1 MLLPYLGHRQL
12 IHQINLNLVG
22 WTLMMTCR
30 DNEPIEPYVATKWE
44 KLREIRIHGQKRSYG
59 SQSSLVELVSECSQ
73 YHLELPLSTGK
84 IPKNQK
90 FFGFSKNAEP
100 QSFRLEVDLV
110 ILILRQLTMT
120 DS

>member
-1 MLLPYLGHRQL
+1 MGKTQGNPDTR
-12 IHQINLNLVG
+12 
-22 WTLMMTCR
+22 
-30 DNEPIEPYVATKWE
+30 P
-44 KLREIRIHGQKRSYG
+44 KRSYG

-73 YHLELPLSTGK
+73 YHVELPLSTGK

-110 ILILRQLTMT
+110 ILILRQLTMA
-120 DS
+120 DSSDISSSKRG